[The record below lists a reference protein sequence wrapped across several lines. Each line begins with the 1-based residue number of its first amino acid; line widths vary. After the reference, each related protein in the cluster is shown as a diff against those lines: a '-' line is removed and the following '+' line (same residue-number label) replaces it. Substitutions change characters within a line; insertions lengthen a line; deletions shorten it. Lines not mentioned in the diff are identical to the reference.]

1 MTGETVITRAWS
13 LISDTAPNKR
23 NPAKEMVVFLNA
35 GVRDL
40 FTRRPH
46 LKLDEDGA
54 MIASFEDLTSAN
66 YKTEEL
72 PVDEDYREGLA
83 HYIAYRVFELDGA
96 DEHNTQMYRHHFK
109 KYKEMT

>member
-1 MTGETVITRAWS
+1 MTGEVVIKRAWG
-13 LISDTAPNKR
+13 LVTDTAPNKR
-23 NPAKEMVVFLNA
+23 NPVKEMVAHLND

-40 FTRRPH
+40 LARRPF
-46 LKLDEDGA
+46 LRLDDAGGLVDGFA
-54 MIASFEDLTSAN
+54 DLTTDD
-66 YKTEEL
+66 YKTEAL

-96 DEHNTQMYRHHFK
+96 DEHNTLMYRHHFK